1 MHCKS
6 MIHYTCYVYVPLI
19 DGFVALIMF
28 MMMLNKNKLM
38 LQYPLRFFLVKG
50 AMQIVT
56 IRA

>member
-1 MHCKS
+1 